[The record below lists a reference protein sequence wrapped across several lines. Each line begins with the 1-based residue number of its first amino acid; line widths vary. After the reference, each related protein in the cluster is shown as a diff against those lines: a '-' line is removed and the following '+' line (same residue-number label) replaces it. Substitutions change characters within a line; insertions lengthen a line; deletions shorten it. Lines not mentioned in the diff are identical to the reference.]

1 MFERYAQLVINRPY
15 LVFFALTIAML
26 LLSARLPQLT
36 VTSDL
41 RVYFSKDNPQLQ
53 AFEHTEA
60 TYGKQDN
67 VVFFIAP
74 YEGDIFHKRILSL
87 VHELTERGWHFPYA
101 RRVNS
106 LSNYQ
111 HTYAEEDTVT
121 TEFLIKSPDSL
132 TEEKIKA
139 LKDIALS
146 EIYLVN
152 NIVAKDGRAT
162 AIEILIDLPSDSQK
176 GNNVAT
182 QHAREI
188 LAEFRDRYPDV
199 EIRITGSAPAN
210 VQLEEA
216 VQQDLR
222 QLVIT
227 SYLIIIIGLLIFFR
241 SITGTFITVLTIT
254 GAILGTMGIYAWL
267 GRTLTPVAGF
277 VPSIVMTIA
286 VADSVHILVSY
297 FYERRQGFTKQ
308 RAVHEALRINALPV
322 FITTVT
328 TIIGVL
334 MLNFSDSPPYRD
346 LGNMIAIGVAFAYV
360 FTMLLIP
367 ALLIILPTKQ
377 LKKHQL
383 FHQNMN
389 RFADWVIQ
397 HRRKLLYGIG
407 ISVAICAIF
416 ISNNSLTERWHNYFD
431 HTFDERQAIEA
442 INSRLSGAHIF
453 RYSVDTDINDGIN
466 DPAYLQALDRFTQW
480 YRQQEG
486 VAYAASISDTLKR
499 LNKNMHNDDPGW
511 YRLPEKRDL
520 TAQYLLLYELS
531 LPLGLGLDNAI
542 NQRRSATQ
550 MLVMLKKTDSEKLL
564 EIDRRAR
571 AWAAENTPTLLV
583 EEATGLDMVFANI
596 NHRNIRSL
604 LKGTALALILI
615 SLILIG
621 VLRSVRLGLISM
633 LPNLAPAAL
642 AYGTWGLLVGE
653 IDLSASV
660 VITMTL
666 GIVVDDTV
674 HFLTKYMRARREK
687 GLDAS
692 EGIRYA
698 FNTVGVALTITTT
711 VLVSGFLV
719 LAFSHFSPTSTTG
732 TLLALT
738 LSFALLIDFL
748 LLPPLL
754 MTFDLR
760 PVSRPLTND

>member
-1 MFERYAQLVINRPY
+1 MFERYAQFVIKRPY
-15 LVFFALTIAML
+15 LVFFALTIVIL

-53 AFEHTEA
+53 AFELTEA

-67 VVFFIAP
+67 IVFFIAP

-87 VHELTERGWHFPYA
+87 VHELTERGWRFPYA

-121 TEFLIKSPDSL
+121 TEFLINSPDSL

-139 LKDIALS
+139 IKDTALS

-182 QHAREI
+182 QHAREV

-227 SYLIIIIGLLIFFR
+227 SYLIIIIGLLIFLR

-377 LKKHQL
+377 IIKHQL

-389 RFADWVIQ
+389 LFADWVIQ

-407 ISVAICAIF
+407 ISVAICTIF

-453 RYSVDTDINDGIN
+453 RYSVDTHISDGIN

-499 LNKNMHNDDPGW
+499 LNKNMHNDNPGW

-531 LPLGLGLDNAI
+531 LPLGLGLDNSI

-615 SLILIG
+615 SFILIG

-738 LSFALLIDFL
+738 LSFALLVDFL

-760 PVSRPLTND
+760 PVSRTTN